1 MLTFT
6 FLGCHHDDIE
16 LGAGILTQ
24 RALAAN
30 HSVSWIVLTDDERGE
45 DRHRET
51 LAAGAELGVSP
62 DRIHFAG
69 LPDGDLKADRATVGL
84 LRALDLHPDVVVT
97 HTAADSHNDHR
108 AANELAFSTFRE
120 ATVLQYPIHISARFT
135 EFTPRFFVARGEE
148 HLAHKRRALESHA
161 TQRERIAK
169 RDRSQFE
176 ISLGALAGLSS
187 AEAFELSVQVGGE
200 RALNELMTLND
211 APFHSLWYPLI
222 EDRTITLLYEAFL
235 GQPPSI
241 EEFSRQHESVGR
253 DALRAA
259 FARHWFPRSP
269 LVELFSSDP
278 AVDDRLADGDVLLA
292 GSPVNNPV
300 TARVINPVPDIRW
313 TIEHDTTRQDVFL
326 YDKLEA
332 CAYHPRRDGN
342 GRLCADLG
350 VFSAM
355 PSPLARGRTL
365 LSCAGIHG
373 LGTQGLLE
381 FLADPTS
388 NAWLLNLLIQ
398 RRGVLNVPVE
408 IDVVDRSLQLFI
420 ADEARDRRID
430 TRAR

>member
-1 MLTFT
+1 MLNFI

-30 HSVSWIVLTDDERGE
+30 DSVFWIVLTDDASGE

-120 ATVLQYPIHISARFT
+120 AIVLQFPVHISARFT
-135 EFTPRFFVARGEE
+135 EFSPRFFIARSEE

-176 ISLGALAGLSS
+176 ITLGALAGLSS

-200 RALNELMTLND
+200 RAPQRADD
-211 APFHSLWYPLI
+211 AQ
-222 EDRTITLLYEAFL
+222 R
-235 GQPPSI
+235 
-241 EEFSRQHESVGR
+241 R
-253 DALRAA
+253 
-259 FARHWFPRSP
+259 
-269 LVELFSSDP
+269 
-278 AVDDRLADGDVLLA
+278 
-292 GSPVNNPV
+292 
-300 TARVINPVPDIRW
+300 PVPFALVSPNRRPND
-313 TIEHDTTRQDVFL
+313 
-326 YDKLEA
+326 
-332 CAYHPRRDGN
+332 HPS
-342 GRLCADLG
+342 
-350 VFSAM
+350 V
-355 PSPLARGRTL
+355 RGLPRP
-365 LSCAGIHG
+365 A
-373 LGTQGLLE
+373 
-381 FLADPTS
+381 A
-388 NAWLLNLLIQ
+388 LN
-398 RRGVLNVPVE
+398 RGVLSPTRE
-408 IDVVDRSLQLFI
+408 
-420 ADEARDRRID
+420 RRP
-430 TRAR
+430 